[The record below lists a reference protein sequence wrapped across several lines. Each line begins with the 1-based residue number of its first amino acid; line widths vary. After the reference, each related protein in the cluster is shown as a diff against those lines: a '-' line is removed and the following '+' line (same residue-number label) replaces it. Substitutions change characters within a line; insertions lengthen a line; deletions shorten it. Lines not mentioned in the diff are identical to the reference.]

1 MGYGRGCT
9 FRAITGRAGRCL
21 GAALAAGAMI
31 SILAPSAG
39 AAPWTQVTT
48 DTRSS
53 LDQVGVARTPDGIV
67 HVLWVDQPTVDSPN
81 TLMHSAFDQAGN
93 PIPGATAPVATN
105 WSGVNESVDLVRTSD
120 GTLIAVWG
128 GLLTLQGSELNGKLI
143 ASTGGADGSSWAA
156 PVAVSEASNAY
167 LASGVGAGADPR
179 PAQSTLVGIWG
190 GGNGTRGY
198 SFGATLPSPSFHP
211 EAGGGAIAYAPEIAI
226 ESQTGAVVGGWQS
239 LEGASGGIF
248 ASLLGPTA
256 PLGPAL
262 LAPGSQK
269 GVSPGGRT
277 PITARPGADGVYLAY
292 GFGYPSTVQIR
303 LWRFGQAQATVLL
316 NGKKK
321 RKGGAAKRKK
331 KPNLGKFARGAES
344 ISIAAG
350 DGGRLWIFW
359 EREDV
364 VFVTRTNPT
373 ATKVKKIARIKPP
386 KGTVAIWRVTG
397 EGSAGPLDLFAH
409 LERNGEHATWQ
420 THVLP
425 SQLKKRPK

>member
-1 MGYGRGCT
+1 MGGRQ
-9 FRAITGRAGRCL
+9 RHPRL
-21 GAALAAGAMI
+21 QL
-31 SILAPSAG
+31 
-39 AAPWTQVTT
+39 
-48 DTRSS
+48 RSH
-53 LDQVGVARTPDGIV
+53 VA
-67 HVLWVDQPTVDSPN
+67 QPV
-81 TLMHSAFDQAGN
+81 
-93 PIPGATAPVATN
+93 
-105 WSGVNESVDLVRTSD
+105 
-120 GTLIAVWG
+120 
-128 GLLTLQGSELNGKLI
+128 
-143 ASTGGADGSSWAA
+143 
-156 PVAVSEASNAY
+156 
-167 LASGVGAGADPR
+167 
-179 PAQSTLVGIWG
+179 
-190 GGNGTRGY
+190 
-198 SFGATLPSPSFHP
+198 FHP
-211 EAGGGAIAYAPEIAI
+211 EAGGGAITYAPEIAI
-226 ESQTGAVVGGWQS
+226 ESQTGAVVGAWQS
-239 LEGASGGIF
+239 LEGAERGIF

-292 GFGYPSTVQIR
+292 GFGYPTTVQIR
-303 LWRFGQAQATVLL
+303 LWRFGAAA
-316 NGKKK
+316 GDRAPEREDE
-321 RKGGAAKRKK
+321 RKGGAAKGKKK
-331 KPNLGKFARGAES
+331 KPNLGKFARGAEA

-409 LERNGEHATWQ
+409 LERNGEHTTWH

-425 SQLKKRPK
+425 STSRSARNERSSTRGSSDLKEAEA